1 MNTFT
6 ILFVTAVFL
15 PLVVADGMDVIIINP
30 LNDTTA
36 SANVLDPETEAP
48 TKAEESDYEAL
59 QKCENTEDE
68 DICEDIEGCDWVQNM
83 CMFHEPIGDCE
94 RFRPE
99 ERCIENA
106 ECEWIQDPPR
116 DSRSEPPDGMC
127 HPMCERFTS
136 EEECHGKCTWLQDPP
151 RDSRSEPPDGMCHP
165 MCERFTSEE
174 ECHGKC
180 TWLQDPPRDSRSEP
194 PDGMC
199 HPMCERFT
207 SEEECHGKCTWLQDP
222 PRDSRSEP
230 PNGTC
235 RYTQELEKGR
245 GNCAVDGFIIPSKSV
260 CNNVKGCSWK
270 KNGCSVALSHVE
282 CKAITKRTK
291 CTNAGCGFQMKKKKK
306 ECYGRWEKK
315 FLSSLKKVEAEI
327 AKQKIED
334 EYGIGTFNVVLKWPG
349 QKSGSRSNASNQI
362 TLKLTKNGK
371 VRKAIIR

>member
-1 MNTFT
+1 MNTFI

-106 ECEWIQDPPR
+106 ECE
-116 DSRSEPPDGMC
+116 
-127 HPMCERFTS
+127 
-136 EEECHGKCTWLQDPP
+136 
-151 RDSRSEPPDGMCHP
+151 
-165 MCERFTSEE
+165 
-174 ECHGKC
+174 
-180 TWLQDPPRDSRSEP
+180 
-194 PDGMC
+194 
-199 HPMCERFT
+199 
-207 SEEECHGKCTWLQDP
+207 WLQDP

>member
-106 ECEWIQDPPR
+106 ECEWI
-116 DSRSEPPDGMC
+116 
-127 HPMCERFTS
+127 
-136 EEECHGKCTWLQDPP
+136 
-151 RDSRSEPPDGMCHP
+151 
-165 MCERFTSEE
+165 
-174 ECHGKC
+174 
-180 TWLQDPPRDSRSEP
+180 QDPPRDSRSEP

>member
-106 ECEWIQDPPR
+106 ECEW
-116 DSRSEPPDGMC
+116 
-127 HPMCERFTS
+127 
-136 EEECHGKCTWLQDPP
+136 LQDPP

-180 TWLQDPPRDSRSEP
+180 TWLQDPPRDSRSEFP
-194 PDGMC
+194 NGTCLPI
-199 HPMCERFT
+199 CERLT
-207 SEEECHGKCTWLQDP
+207 SDKECDERTECTWLQDP